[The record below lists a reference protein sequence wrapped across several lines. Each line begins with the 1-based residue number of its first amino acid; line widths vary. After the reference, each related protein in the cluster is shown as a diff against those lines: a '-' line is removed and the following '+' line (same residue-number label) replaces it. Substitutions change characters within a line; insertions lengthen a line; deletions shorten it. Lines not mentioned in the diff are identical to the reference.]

1 MASLFKRFMEAWSI
15 FKNPD
20 QMMYKKDFRYTN
32 QMSSTSIMPGERRT
46 PNRSA
51 ERTFVN
57 ALYTRIA
64 IDCAAVDMEHVI
76 IDGEDRFVEKV
87 DDNLNYVLNQE
98 ANIDQTGREFRQE
111 LVYNLLVEGV
121 IACIPTLTENTNIFE
136 SDVFPDDMRCMRL
149 GIIKEWFPNKI
160 RVTTYND
167 LTGKD
172 EDITVPKR
180 AAWIIKNPL
189 RHVTNDTNS
198 SLKRLIDKLNL
209 LDRIDNQTGSGKL
222 DMIVQLPYSLK
233 SESKRE
239 WAKERKKDIEDQIAN
254 SKYGI
259 AYIDAAEHI
268 QQINRPLENN
278 LQAQIEYLTKQ
289 VYNQLGLTEGVF
301 NGTANELEN
310 MNYYNRTIEPI
321 LSFIALEIK
330 RKCFTENQREKGHSI
345 MFFRDPFKLVPVE
358 KLAELADKMTRNEIM
373 TSNEFR
379 SIMGY
384 KPSED
389 PEADELRNK
398 NLNKSADQQ
407 MQGQLPGGQQQ
418 MLPQQGMNMQ
428 TSPKRGEIQNG

>member
-1 MASLFKRFMEAWSI
+1 MASLFKRFMEAWSV
-15 FKNPD
+15 FRNPT
-20 QMMYKKDFRYTN
+20 QEYLKKEFRPQYN
-32 QMSSTSIMPGERRT
+32 MSSSSMIPGDIQVRH
-46 PNRSA
+46 RSS
-51 ERTFVN
+51 EKTFVN
-57 ALYTRIA
+57 SLYTRIA
-64 IDCAAVDMEHVI
+64 IDCAAIDIEHVI
-76 IDGEDRFVEKV
+76 LDEEDRFVEKV
-87 DDNLNYVLNQE
+87 DDKLNYILNQE

-121 IACIPTLTENTNIFE
+121 VAAVPTLTKNTDIWAI
-136 SDVFPDDMRCMRL
+136 DGFPEDIVAMRL
-149 GIIKEWFPNKI
+149 GIIKEWFPNKV
-160 RVTTYND
+160 RVTVYND
-167 LTGKD
+167 VTGKD
-172 EDITVPKR
+172 EDVFIPKR
-180 AAWIIKNPL
+180 ACWIIKNPL
-189 RHVTNDTNS
+189 KHVTNDTNS

-209 LDRIDNQTGSGKL
+209 LDKIDNQTGSGKL

-233 SESKRE
+233 SESKQE
-239 WAKERKKDIEDQIAN
+239 WARQRKKDIEDQIAN
-254 SKYGI
+254 SKFGI

-289 VYNQLGLTEGVF
+289 VYSQLGLTENVF
-301 NGTANELEN
+301 NGTANELES

-321 LSFIALEIK
+321 LSFITLEIK
-330 RKCFTENQREKGHSI
+330 RKVFTENEREKGHSV

-398 NLNKSADQQ
+398 NLNKSADQ
-407 MQGQLPGGQQQ
+407 MQGQLPG
-418 MLPQQGMNMQ
+418 PQQVPEGQGPPQQIAQQN
-428 TSPKRGEIQNG
+428 GGIQNG

>member
-1 MASLFKRFMEAWSI
+1 MASLFKRFMEAWSV
-15 FKNPD
+15 FRNPT
-20 QMMYKKDFRYTN
+20 QEYLKKEFRPQYN
-32 QMSSTSIMPGERRT
+32 MSSSSMIPGDIPVRQ
-46 PNRSA
+46 RSS
-51 ERTFVN
+51 EKTFVN
-57 ALYTRIA
+57 SLYTRIA
-64 IDCAAVDMEHVI
+64 IDCAAVDIEHVI
-76 IDGEDRFVEKV
+76 IDEEDRFVEKV
-87 DDNLNYVLNQE
+87 DDKLNYILNQE

-121 IACIPTLTENTNIFE
+121 VAAVPTLTEDTDIWAI
-136 SDVFPDDMRCMRL
+136 DGFPEDIVAMRL
-149 GIIKEWFPNKI
+149 GIIKEWFPNKV
-160 RVTTYND
+160 RVTVYND
-167 LTGKD
+167 ITGKD
-172 EDITVPKR
+172 EDVFIPKR
-180 AAWIIKNPL
+180 ACWIIKNPL
-189 RHVTNDTNS
+189 KHVTNDTNS

-209 LDRIDNQTGSGKL
+209 LDKIDNQTGSGKL

-233 SESKRE
+233 SESKQE
-239 WAKERKKDIEDQIAN
+239 WARQRKKDIEDQIAN
-254 SKYGI
+254 SKFGI

-289 VYNQLGLTEGVF
+289 VYSQLGLTENVF
-301 NGTANELEN
+301 NGTANELES

-321 LSFIALEIK
+321 LSFISLEIK
-330 RKCFTENQREKGHSI
+330 RKVFTEDQREKGHSI

-398 NLNKSADQQ
+398 NLNKSADQ
-407 MQGQLPGGQQQ
+407 MQGQLPG
-418 MLPQQGMNMQ
+418 PQQVPEGQGPPQQIAQQN
-428 TSPKRGEIQNG
+428 GGIQNG

>member
-1 MASLFKRFMEAWSI
+1 MASLFKRFMDAWSI
-15 FKNPD
+15 FRNPE
-20 QMMYKKDFRYTN
+20 QMMYKKDYRYQSN
-32 QMSSTSIMPGERRT
+32 MISTSIMPGERKS

-64 IDCAAVDMEHVI
+64 IDCAAVDIEHVI
-76 IDGEDRFVEKV
+76 IDEEDRFVEKV
-87 DDNLNYVLNQE
+87 DDRLNYILNQE

-121 IACIPTLTENTNIFE
+121 IACVPTLTDETNIME
-136 SDVFPDDMRCMRL
+136 SDKFPDDIVAMRL
-149 GIIKEWFPNKI
+149 GIIKEWFPNK
-160 RVTTYND
+160 VVVDVYND
-167 LTGKD
+167 LTGKT
-172 EDITVPKR
+172 ELIHAPKH
-180 AAWIIKNPL
+180 AVWIIKNPL

-233 SESKRE
+233 NESKRE

-289 VYNQLGLTEGVF
+289 VYSQLGLTENVF
-301 NGTANELEN
+301 NGTANELES

-321 LSFIALEIK
+321 LSFISLEIK
-330 RKCFTENQREKGHSI
+330 RKCFTEDQREKGHSI

-384 KPSED
+384 KPSDD

-398 NLNKSADQQ
+398 NLNKSEQQ
-407 MQGQLPGGQQQ
+407 MQIQGPPETRGQPGMTQQA
-418 MLPQQGMNMQ
+418 LPQ
-428 TSPKRGEIQNG
+428 RGEIQNG

>member
-15 FKNPD
+15 FKNPE
-20 QMMYKKDFRYTN
+20 QMMYKKDFRYAN
-32 QMSSTSIMPGERRT
+32 QTSSTSIMPGERRT

-172 EDITVPKR
+172 EDIIVPKR
-180 AAWIIKNPL
+180 AA
-189 RHVTNDTNS
+189 
-198 SLKRLIDKLNL
+198 
-209 LDRIDNQTGSGKL
+209 
-222 DMIVQLPYSLK
+222 
-233 SESKRE
+233 
-239 WAKERKKDIEDQIAN
+239 
-254 SKYGI
+254 
-259 AYIDAAEHI
+259 
-268 QQINRPLENN
+268 
-278 LQAQIEYLTKQ
+278 
-289 VYNQLGLTEGVF
+289 
-301 NGTANELEN
+301 
-310 MNYYNRTIEPI
+310 
-321 LSFIALEIK
+321 
-330 RKCFTENQREKGHSI
+330 
-345 MFFRDPFKLVPVE
+345 
-358 KLAELADKMTRNEIM
+358 
-373 TSNEFR
+373 
-379 SIMGY
+379 
-384 KPSED
+384 
-389 PEADELRNK
+389 
-398 NLNKSADQQ
+398 
-407 MQGQLPGGQQQ
+407 
-418 MLPQQGMNMQ
+418 
-428 TSPKRGEIQNG
+428 

>member
-1 MASLFKRFMEAWSI
+1 MASLFKRFMDAWSI
-15 FKNPD
+15 FRNPE
-20 QMMYKKDFRYTN
+20 QMMYKKDYRYQSN
-32 QMSSTSIMPGERRT
+32 MVSTSIMPGERKSN
-46 PNRSA
+46 NRSA

-64 IDCAAVDMEHVI
+64 IDCAAVDIEHVI
-76 IDGEDRFVEKV
+76 IDEEDRFVEKV
-87 DDNLNYVLNQE
+87 DDRVNYILNQE

-121 IACIPTLTENTNIFE
+121 IACVPTLTEETNIME
-136 SDVFPDDMRCMRL
+136 SDTFPDDVVAMRL
-149 GIIKEWFPNKI
+149 GIIKEWFPNK
-160 RVTTYND
+160 VVVDVYND
-167 LTGKD
+167 LTGKT
-172 EDITVPKR
+172 ELIHVPKH
-180 AAWIIKNPL
+180 AVWIIKNPL

-289 VYNQLGLTEGVF
+289 VYSQLGLTENVF

-321 LSFIALEIK
+321 LSFISLEIK
-330 RKCFTENQREKGHSI
+330 RKCFTESQREKGHSI

-384 KPSED
+384 KPSDD

-398 NLNKSADQQ
+398 NLNKSEQQ
-407 MQGQLPGGQQQ
+407 MQ
-418 MLPQQGMNMQ
+418 
-428 TSPKRGEIQNG
+428 IQ